1 VRDNLRH
8 RRDIERAYLDAIGAA
23 REEIV
28 LANAYFLPGRR
39 FRRALRV
46 AAGRG
51 VRVTILLQGLVEYR
65 LLHYATQAL
74 YGNLLAAGIRIFEY
88 QRSFLHAK
96 VAVIDRH
103 WATVG
108 SSNIDPF
115 SLLLAREAN
124 VVVLDRRFAEE
135 LEQSLAAAMRDGA
148 RELPA
153 DSWQRQPWYSRL
165 LRSSQLQPAADL
177 RRHQWLRRQ
186 ALTDDGAAPS
196 RYARDRP
203 VGDGPAPELG
213 QVANGERRLGYD
225 MAEKLKCRRQQRAA
239 GGGVDCPGAG
249 LLRQLLAGRVAH
261 QRQVRV
267 SGDGQPQAL
276 LQARSGVASSP
287 AGRRR
292 GRPR

>member
-39 FRRALRV
+39 FRRALRA

-96 VAVIDRH
+96 VAVIDHH

-124 VVVLDRRFAEE
+124 VVVLDRRFAED

-148 RELPA
+148 RACRPIAGSASRGTRACCGEPA
-153 DSWQRQPWYSRL
+153 TACCG
-165 LRSSQLQPAADL
+165 SSSASVVMAA
-177 RRHQWLRRQ
+177 
-186 ALTDDGAAPS
+186 
-196 RYARDRP
+196 
-203 VGDGPAPELG
+203 
-213 QVANGERRLGYD
+213 
-225 MAEKLKCRRQQRAA
+225 
-239 GGGVDCPGAG
+239 
-249 LLRQLLAGRVAH
+249 
-261 QRQVRV
+261 
-267 SGDGQPQAL
+267 SGD
-276 LQARSGVASSP
+276 
-287 AGRRR
+287 RRWRCAEPVR
-292 GRPR
+292 G